1 MSQLARRVSRIH
13 KLLGLVIGLQL
24 LFWTMSGL
32 FFTLYP
38 IETIRGDHLRKAPD
52 YAALEVGTAVLL
64 PPGDMLRDGGSVVTE
79 MKLRP
84 FVTGP
89 IYEISGSDGV
99 RLVDA
104 RTGETVSPIS
114 EDVARQIA
122 LAHWA
127 GDGTLT
133 SLTRVEDP
141 PREAGS
147 DTVLWRAAFHGDN
160 EAVFWIDPNAGKV
173 KAVRTTKWRLF
184 DVLWRFHIMDI
195 TGADRFDSWWLK
207 VAAFLGLTLVLF
219 GFGLLFQ
226 RASRGRLLK

>member
-24 LFWTMSGL
+24 LFWTVSGL

-52 YAALEVGTAVLL
+52 YATLDVGDKALL
-64 PPGDMLRDGGSVVTE
+64 PPSVVLGEGGGVVTGVT
-79 MKLRP
+79 LRP
-84 FVTGP
+84 FVAGP
-89 IYEISGSDGV
+89 VYEVSGSDGA

-104 RTGETVSPIS
+104 RTGAAVSPIS
-114 EDVARQIA
+114 EKVARQIA

-133 SLTRVEDP
+133 SLSRVETP

-147 DTVLWRAAFHGDN
+147 DTMLWRAAFQGDDK
-160 EAVFWIDPNAGKV
+160 AIFWIDPDVGKV
-173 KAVRTTKWRLF
+173 KAVRATKWRIF

-207 VAAFLGLTLVLF
+207 VAAFLGFMLVLF

-226 RASRGRLLK
+226 RARRGRLFK

>member
-1 MSQLARRVSRIH
+1 MSKLSRRVSRIH
-13 KLLGLVIGLQL
+13 KILGLVIGLQL
-24 LFWTMSGL
+24 LFWTVSGL

-38 IETIRGDHLRKAPD
+38 IETIHGDHLRKAPD
-52 YAALEVGTAVLL
+52 YAALDVGDAALLSPGIVMREGGGAVT
-64 PPGDMLRDGGSVVTE
+64 GVT
-79 MKLRP
+79 LRP

-89 IYEISGSDGV
+89 IYEVSGSDGV

-104 RTGETVSPIS
+104 WTGEAMSPIS
-114 EDVARQIA
+114 EETARQIA

-127 GDGTLT
+127 GDGALT
-133 SLTRVEDP
+133 SLAKVENP

-147 DTVLWRAAFHGDN
+147 DTMLWRAAFHGNDK
-160 EAVFWIDPNAGKV
+160 AVFWIDPDAGKV
-173 KAVRTTKWRLF
+173 KAVRATKWRIF

-207 VAAFLGLTLVLF
+207 VAAFLGLMIVLF

-226 RASRGRLLK
+226 RARRGRLLK